1 VEGTELEAV
10 RAKSA
15 AVFGNR
21 HLAEVVAAAAV
32 LAPNVGDQLTVR
44 MLANRT
50 GLTDSVVRPIVK
62 RLVDADLLQPRPQ
75 QRPRGANYHE
85 VRSGDGP
92 WQALVH
98 LCALL
103 GSSS

>member
-1 VEGTELEAV
+1 MKRAEREAL

-21 HLAEVVAAAAV
+21 HLAEVVAAVAA

-62 RLVDADLLQPRPQ
+62 RLVEANLLQPQPQ
-75 QRPRGANYHE
+75 QRPRGASYHE
-85 VRSGDGP
+85 VRSDEGL
-92 WQALVH
+92 WEALVRM
-98 LCALL
+98 CALL
-103 GSSS
+103 ESY